1 MIQSTEFSP
10 KIIRNITKPIFLFG
24 KETAF
29 FDKEEKKWMSSKLEE
44 NKSIDLPWMGF
55 ELTLLQHHIDKVPG
69 YKPVYTI
76 PIQKNSKLIKGDSR
90 AVSSV

>member
-1 MIQSTEFSP
+1 
-10 KIIRNITKPIFLFG
+10 
-24 KETAF
+24 
-29 FDKEEKKWMSSKLEE
+29 MSSRLEE

-76 PIQKNSKLIKGDSR
+76 PIQKNSKLIKGNSR
-90 AVSSV
+90 RARQFK